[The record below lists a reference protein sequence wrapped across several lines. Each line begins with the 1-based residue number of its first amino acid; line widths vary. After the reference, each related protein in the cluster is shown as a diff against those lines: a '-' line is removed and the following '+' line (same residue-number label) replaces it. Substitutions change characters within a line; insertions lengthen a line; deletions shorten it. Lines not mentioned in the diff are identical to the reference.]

1 MAIAKRQEIELI
13 LQSLTLQVTSPIGL
27 AATSR
32 HAVTTELIWARNA
45 FQSRGYTRIVGL
57 SQGACVF
64 TDADWID
71 AVLMKETVLGRF
83 GLRVR
88 VSQALSDSAVSKIL
102 QAMAKAA
109 ATSVGV
115 ALEKSLDKPMGKTLS
130 APVDYVASL
139 FAAEAVSPI
148 AEAVTVVDP
157 KCYASGGTIL
167 ALPLV
172 APAKVT
178 RAQSSAGKTQR
189 PRKQVLAKGEA
200 NGEVT
205 LSIGL
210 L

>member
-1 MAIAKRQEIELI
+1 MAIAKRQEVELV
-13 LQSLTLQVTSPIGL
+13 LQSLKMQVTGPLGL

-32 HAVTTELIWARNA
+32 HALTTELIWARNG
-45 FQSRGYTRIVGL
+45 FPIRGYTRVVELI
-57 SQGACVF
+57 QGSRVF

-71 AVLMKETVLGRF
+71 AVLMKETALGRF

-88 VSQALSDSAVSKIL
+88 VSQALSDNVVTKIL
-102 QAMAKAA
+102 QSMAKAA
-109 ATSVGV
+109 ATSVADAV
-115 ALEKSLDKPMGKTLS
+115 EKSFDKPLGKIVAT
-130 APVDYVASL
+130 PVDYVASL
-139 FAAEAVSPI
+139 FAAENVLPI

-157 KCYASGGTIL
+157 QLYASGGYIL
-167 ALPLV
+167 TLPLA

-178 RAQSSAGKTQR
+178 RAQSSTGKTQR
-189 PRKQVLAKGEA
+189 PREQVLAKGEA

>member
-1 MAIAKRQEIELI
+1 MAIAKRQEIELV
-13 LQSLTLQVTSPIGL
+13 LQSLGLQVTGDVGL

-32 HAVTTELIWARNA
+32 HALTTELIWARNG
-45 FQSRGYTRIVGL
+45 FPSRGYTRVVAL

-83 GLRVR
+83 GLRIR
-88 VSQALSDSAVSKIL
+88 VSQALSDSAVSKII

-109 ATSVGV
+109 ATSVGD
-115 ALEKSLDKPMGKTLS
+115 ALEKSLDQPIGKTLS

-139 FAAEAVSPI
+139 FADDAGSPI
-148 AEAVTVVDP
+148 AEAVVVIDP
-157 KCYASGGTIL
+157 KCYASGGSVLT
-167 ALPLV
+167 LPLV

-178 RAQSSAGKTQR
+178 RAQSSTGKAQR
-189 PRKQVLAKGEA
+189 PRKQVLAKGET

-205 LSIGL
+205 FTIGL